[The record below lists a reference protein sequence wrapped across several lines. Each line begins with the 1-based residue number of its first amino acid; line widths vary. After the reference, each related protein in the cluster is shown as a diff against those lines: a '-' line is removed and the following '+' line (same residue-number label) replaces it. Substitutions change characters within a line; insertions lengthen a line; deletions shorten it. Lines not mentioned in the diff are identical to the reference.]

1 MEPDK
6 SYSVLVVDDE
16 PSIRDALST
25 ALRYEG
31 YEVIEAD
38 TGRKALSFAQERNFS
53 IAILDI
59 MLPDIDGLSILKRM
73 RQDGI
78 KTPVLFLTA
87 RDGLED
93 KLKGLTLGGD
103 DYVTKPFSLSEVI
116 ARVQAIIRRSFNAKE
131 ETILRFS
138 DVELNEETHEVFRSG
153 IKLNLTPTE
162 FSLLRFFLKNPRKVL
177 SKLQIIDH
185 VWHYDFGGD
194 MNVVETYISYLR
206 KKLDTCG
213 PPLIHT
219 IRLVGYIMREPN

>member
-1 MEPDK
+1 
-6 SYSVLVVDDE
+6 
-16 PSIRDALST
+16 
-25 ALRYEG
+25 
-31 YEVIEAD
+31 
-38 TGRKALSFAQERNFS
+38 
-53 IAILDI
+53 
-59 MLPDIDGLSILKRM
+59 
-73 RQDGI
+73 
-78 KTPVLFLTA
+78 
-87 RDGLED
+87 LED

>member
-116 ARVQAIIRRSFNAKE
+116 ARVQAIIRRSFNTKE

-162 FSLLRFFLKNPRKVL
+162 FSLLRFF
-177 SKLQIIDH
+177 IDH